1 MVNVDVFSTYIVTD
15 GLILIPVLMILGA
28 MLKTTPKIANW
39 VIPYILLVVGTV
51 LALFLLGFD
60 VNGFIQGVL
69 ISGTAVFAHQLYKQ
83 GVKKEE

>member
-60 VNGFIQGVL
+60 VNGFIQGIL

-83 GVKKEE
+83 GTKKEE